1 MKRFDGAGI
10 GILVNAN
17 AKRGGRRVAAQ
28 LARALPRAS
37 VKLTRSIDEVDDWV
51 ASMRGARCLLSAG
64 GDGSA
69 IVLLN
74 ALERVMPHEPWPV
87 VGPLPLGTGNA
98 WARALG
104 SRKLGEDVRALQRHD
119 GPLPTR
125 RYGLLDCEGTL
136 TFFAGSGWDAQ
147 VLDEY
152 RLQVERSPSSRLAK
166 TVWGYLAAVFFKTA
180 PKTMIHGRPRV
191 LVESLADEVYTVDAQ
206 GRLLR
211 DPRLGRGSVLYDGLA
226 SVAGAATCPEFGY
239 GFRAYP
245 FAERLLGAM
254 SVRVYDETALQA
266 LAAIPKLW
274 RGAHPLAGM
283 HDWITTHVRMTFSRP
298 VALQIAGEA
307 VGPRRTVEYRA
318 LDREVRALE
327 WRRVG

>member
-1 MKRFDGAGI
+1 MIARDGGGW

-28 LARALPRAS
+28 LARALPGAS
-37 VKLTRSIDEVDDWV
+37 VKLTRTIDEVDAWV
-51 ASMRGARCLLSAG
+51 ASMKGADCLLSAG

-74 ALERVMPHEPWPV
+74 ALQRVMPTEPWPV
-87 VGPLPLGTGNA
+87 IGPLPLGTGNA

-104 SRKLGEDVRALQRHD
+104 SRRLGEDVRALQRHV
-119 GPLPTR
+119 GALPTR
-125 RYGLLDCEGTL
+125 RYGLLECEGTL

-152 RLQVERSPSSRLAK
+152 RLQVERSPSSRMAK

-180 PKTMIHGRPRV
+180 PKTMLHGRPHL
-191 LVESLADEVYTVDAQ
+191 LVESLADEVFVLDER
-206 GRLLR
+206 GRLRR
-211 DPRLGRGSVLYDGLA
+211 DPRMRRGSILYDGLA

-254 SVRVYDETALQA
+254 SVRVYDEKAPRA

-298 VALQIAGEA
+298 MALQIAGEA
-307 VGPRRTVEYRA
+307 VGARRTVEYRA
-318 LDREVRALE
+318 SERQVRALE